1 MTKLPGPVW
10 APVLRH
16 SSSQPFTLSPV
27 FEHLACHTSD
37 EPRANLP
44 IVEVGREGLRV
55 GSDLPGGSIGRVGS
69 EGCSGLVCNP
79 LSCALPPTV
88 RPPPH
93 PGAVRMCLFSLGSAP
108 GPYPFPSVTD
118 QPLVLG
124 LLGTKVMGVCVSP
137 RCASSFWVP
146 RAVVCVCVLL
156 AKLTLHL
163 SVSAPERSQRF
174 LS

>member
-1 MTKLPGPVW
+1 M
-10 APVLRH
+10 
-16 SSSQPFTLSPV
+16 
-27 FEHLACHTSD
+27 
-37 EPRANLP
+37 
-44 IVEVGREGLRV
+44 

-79 LSCALPPTV
+79 LSSALPPTL

-93 PGAVRMCLFSLGSAP
+93 PGAVRMWLFRLGSA
-108 GPYPFPSVTD
+108 
-118 QPLVLG
+118 LILG

-137 RCASSFWVP
+137 KCASSFWVP

-163 SVSAPERSQRF
+163 SVSAPERSQCF